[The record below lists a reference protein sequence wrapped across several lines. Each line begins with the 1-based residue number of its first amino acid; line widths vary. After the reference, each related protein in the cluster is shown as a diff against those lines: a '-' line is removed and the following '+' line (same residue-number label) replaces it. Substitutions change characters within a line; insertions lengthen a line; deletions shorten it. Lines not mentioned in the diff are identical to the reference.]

1 MLDFIKSLLKKAG
14 FGNDAIERIENLE
27 TVKPIEKPAKK
38 QTKKPAAKKETA
50 PKPVATTAPAPKPG
64 KKKTRKK
71 VSYNMNAVATPKVEI
86 PNLNAMTKEKIV
98 SFAKENGLE
107 LEMSMTKKNMI
118 AEVKSKLS

>member
-1 MLDFIKSLLKKAG
+1 MFDFIKSLLKKAG

-27 TVKPIEKPAKK
+27 TEKPVEKPAKK
-38 QTKKPAAKKETA
+38 QAKKPAAKKETT
-50 PKPVATTAPAPKPG
+50 PKPVAVAAPAPTPG

-71 VSYNMNAVATPKVEI
+71 VSYNMNAPVTPKVEI
-86 PNLNAMTKEKIV
+86 PNLNAMTKAKIV
-98 SFAKENGLE
+98 AFAKENSLE